1 MNTFLLNVLLAIA
14 WAALSGDFSPNSLIF
29 GFLLGFVVLWL
40 TVRSER
46 GYFHKVPLV
55 IGFIFF
61 FLYELTKANLN
72 MARIV
77 LSPKPDL
84 KPGVIA
90 VPVDLPSDAAI
101 TLLVNLITLTPGTLG
116 LDVSND
122 KKVIYVH
129 ALDARNVEAF
139 RAYIKSGFERRVKEL
154 FT

>member
-14 WAALSGDFSPNSLIF
+14 WAALSGEFSPNSLIF
-29 GFLLGFVVLWL
+29 GFLLGFVILWL

-55 IGFIFF
+55 IGFVFF

-90 VPVDLPSDAAI
+90 VPVDLPNDAAI

-122 KKVIYVH
+122 KKIIYVH